1 MDLERHDP
9 GPAPEIRASDAE
21 RDRVVGLLKQHFT
34 DGRLTLEEFSDRMD
48 VAYAAKTR
56 GELVSTLRELPV
68 LARRPATPAEVRAHS
83 HGDDRGWAFPV
94 PLIPIAV
101 VALLIGV
108 MIASRGL
115 VLWPLFVFLWIWGGR
130 HARYRHY
137 HRGDQGGQW
146 QRQGWDR
153 RRGSDRWV

>member
-56 GELVSTLRELPV
+56 GELVTTLRELPV
-68 LARRPATPAEVRAHS
+68 LTRRPAAPVEARTNAHREDRA
-83 HGDDRGWAFPV
+83 WAFPA
-94 PLIPIAV
+94 PLVPIAI
-101 VALLIGV
+101 VAMVFGVLLL
-108 MIASRGL
+108 SRGL
-115 VLWPLFVFLWIWGGR
+115 VLWPLFAVLWIWGGR
-130 HARYRHY
+130 HARHRHHY
-137 HRGDQGGQW
+137 HGGQW
-146 QRQGWDR
+146 QRRGGDR
-153 RRGSDRWV
+153 RGTDRWV